1 LQPRPPAAPDY
12 CYSGRLISSRQ
23 GGIPST
29 QGIPVLLFISLPS
42 CCPFFLPKQ
51 EFRDEVSFR
60 HWVLIP
66 RRVSAALSVQF
77 QAEALLFPEAL

>member
-1 LQPRPPAAPDY
+1 MSYDMFLQPRAIRYHCLWRYLPVV
-12 CYSGRLISSRQ
+12 L
-23 GGIPST
+23 ST
-29 QGIPVLLFISLPS
+29 AEA
-42 CCPFFLPKQ
+42 

-77 QAEALLFPEAL
+77 GAEARLFPESLRLSR

>member
-1 LQPRPPAAPDY
+1 VFN
-12 CYSGRLISSRQ
+12 SRQ